1 MLKVSWEICYDTE
14 LNKQKCFVSWWKKYF
29 FYIESNRKPAEG
41 FDLDTFQ
48 THKTSI
54 VEICWILSEFIGLVI
69 ILLCL
74 FFDDADAV

>member
-1 MLKVSWEICYDTE
+1 MKIII
-14 LNKQKCFVSWWKKYF
+14 

-54 VEICWILSEFIGLVI
+54 VEKR
-69 ILLCL
+69 
-74 FFDDADAV
+74 